1 MKATKNELIRITNLK
16 KSYITEAGEIPVLRG
31 LTMSVERGEVI
42 SMMGSSGVGK
52 STFLHCIGTLDRP
65 TSGEV
70 LYEGRDIFKLNNRG
84 LASFRNKTIGFVF
97 QFHHLLSEFS
107 ALENTMMPALI
118 SGLTRVVGH
127 DGQKGAG
134 RTGNKDDVRDRAAA
148 LLKELGLGHRLKH
161 TPGELSGGEQQR
173 VAMARA
179 LIMEPLVVLADEP
192 TGNLDT
198 KTGEALIDLIHEINA
213 RKSTTFV
220 IVTHNMLFAHKGHKI
235 YYMVDGTIADTEI
248 RR

>member
-1 MKATKNELIRITNLK
+1 MKAKTNELIRITNLR
-16 KSYITEAGEIPVLRG
+16 KSYVTEAGEIPVLRG

-42 SMMGSSGVGK
+42 SIMGSSGVGK
-52 STFLHCIGTLDRP
+52 STFLHCLGTLDRP

-70 LYEGRDIFKLNNRG
+70 LYEDMDVFKLNNSA

-107 ALENTMMPALI
+107 ALKNVMMPGLI
-118 SGLTRVVGH
+118 AGLDRDEV
-127 DGQKGAG
+127 K
-134 RTGNKDDVRDRAAA
+134 DRATV
-148 LLKELGLGHRLKH
+148 LLKELGLGHRLRH

-179 LIMEPLVVLADEP
+179 LITEPLVVLADEP

-198 KTGEALIDLIHEINA
+198 KTGEALIDLIHEINTK
-213 RKSTTFV
+213 KSTTFV
-220 IVTHNMLFAHKGHKI
+220 IVTHNMLFAHKSNKI